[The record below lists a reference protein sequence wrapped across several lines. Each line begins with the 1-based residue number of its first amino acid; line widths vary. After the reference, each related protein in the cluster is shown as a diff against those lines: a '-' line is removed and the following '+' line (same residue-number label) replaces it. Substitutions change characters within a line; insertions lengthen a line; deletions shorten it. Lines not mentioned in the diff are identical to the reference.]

1 MPERK
6 YEEILQELED
16 AGVSSNHI
24 AELQRFNGSALRQER
39 DQAKKDAEDA
49 VTQAQ
54 RYRSFALTGQFEKLG
69 VKVKPDALNI
79 PTDLDPLD
87 DEKVRDWAVGMG
99 LAEPPPPAVPAED
112 QQGHQALV
120 DASAGAT
127 GTPRHDARQSVLEAG
142 SEEEFWARARAG
154 GFSK

>member
-1 MPERK
+1 MSSFDDL
-6 YEEILQELED
+6 LQEARD
-16 AGVSSNHI
+16 AGVDSDWL
-24 AELQRFNGSALRQER
+24 ERFEKASAGSPLRQEKKALQ
-39 DQAKKDAEDA
+39 DQLEQAT
-49 VTQAQ
+49 TQAQ

-99 LAEPPPPAVPAED
+99 LAEPPPPSVSAQD

-127 GTPRHDARQSVLEAG
+127 GTPRFDARQSVLEAQT
-142 SEEEFWARARAG
+142 EEEFWARARAG